1 MKLDMLAFTGV
12 FGEEHEAL
20 NKSSF
25 CRFVLFRIGSGQIR
39 LNIDHNS
46 ENHYILKAP
55 DKLLWILGN
64 ELIKFSRDTSTWVR
78 MRDVSKKTFQGQIFT
93 FLKLLLPSLE

>member
-39 LNIDHNS
+39 LNIIAKTTLYSKHLINS
-46 ENHYILKAP
+46 CGFWATNSSSSQGTQAP
-55 DKLLWILGN
+55 GLG
-64 ELIKFSRDTSTWVR
+64 
-78 MRDVSKKTFQGQIFT
+78 
-93 FLKLLLPSLE
+93 